1 MAQTNNGLYFLKDKK
16 AQVYKHHSNNKD
28 TDYFCTDDYYT
39 PISPVALW
47 CYTKQL
53 SQDQIY
59 ATLAYSNDET
69 RLFVF
74 NFRNDIKQYDR
85 LHYIAKDE
93 WYEVTRV
100 DTTDDYNGE
109 LFVYV
114 KKLKFGLKEE
124 DIKPYRYEQ
133 GTKEPTE

>member
-1 MAQTNNGLYFLKDKK
+1 MAQTNKGLYFLKDKK
-16 AQVYKHHSNNKD
+16 AQVYKHHD
-28 TDYFCTDDYYT
+28 GGTDPDGFSTGDYYT
-39 PISPVALW
+39 PIAPVGLW

-53 SQDQIY
+53 SQEQLY
-59 ATLAYSNDET
+59 AAHAYWNDET

-74 NFRNDIKQYDR
+74 NFRDDIKQYDK
-85 LHYIAKDE
+85 LHYIAKNE

-114 KKLKFGLKEE
+114 KNLKWGLKEE
-124 DIKPYRYEQ
+124 EIKPYGYE
-133 GTKEPTE
+133 PSA

>member
-1 MAQTNNGLYFLKDKK
+1 MAAIQKGQYFLKDKK
-16 AQVYKHHSNNKD
+16 AQIYKHHD
-28 TDYFCTDDYYT
+28 GGTDPEGFSTGGYYT
-39 PISPVALW
+39 PISPAALW

-53 SQDQIY
+53 SQDQLY
-59 ATLAYSNDET
+59 AAHAYWNDET

-74 NFRNDIKQYDR
+74 NFRDDIKQYDT
-85 LHYIAKDE
+85 LHYIDKNE

-114 KKLKFGLKEE
+114 KNLKWGLKEE
-124 DIKPYRYEQ
+124 DIKPYGYE
-133 GTKEPTE
+133 PDTE